1 MNSACSSVDCVK
13 NMITSFQCFF
23 NVISFQT
30 LMSTTTPLL
39 FHPRPLVSQFISR
52 LGYQYGGVVA
62 LLYQVLRAKSLMII
76 RSLFFARG
84 IKTSWKI
91 GEDNVKAKNSKPF
104 SQNVSLKTTK
114 DKFCSIMLK
123 EIPILSALCLCVMP
137 KIMLAWCFEP
147 KA

>member
-52 LGYQYGGVVA
+52 LGYQYRDVVA
-62 LLYQVLRAKSLMII
+62 LLYHVPRAKSSRYFESLMII
-76 RSLFFARG
+76 RSLFFCERH
-84 IKTSWKI
+84 
-91 GEDNVKAKNSKPF
+91 
-104 SQNVSLKTTK
+104 
-114 DKFCSIMLK
+114 
-123 EIPILSALCLCVMP
+123 
-137 KIMLAWCFEP
+137 
-147 KA
+147 